1 MILRLSKKRKNF
13 YPIFALIIFVSFA
26 LYLPVFA
33 VGQGEISVETNLD
46 KSIITIGD
54 RVHYTLLVTHSPDV
68 LVEMPATGVNL
79 GQFEIQDYQI
89 SEPEEIDDM
98 IVESV
103 TYRISVYE
111 VGKFLIP
118 PVMVRYSLPPDSTV
132 HEMQSE
138 ESAIQVES
146 VKPSEAE
153 DIQDIKAPMMVPPDY
168 SLYYWLG
175 LLACLFLAIVVAI
188 YIYMKKFRKI
198 DAPPL
203 FAPPP
208 PRPSHEIAYQ
218 ALNELER
225 SDLLES
231 GEIKAFYIEISLI
244 IRSYLGGRY
253 EIDTLEMTTEELFRA
268 LDKAYDIE
276 ESHVDMIRKFSDGCD
291 LVKFAKLI
299 PQDKVNKGMIPN
311 ARQIIDETKRTFI
324 NMTAVHERKPHA
336 LTETE
341 TEASG

>member
-1 MILRLSKKRKNF
+1 M
-13 YPIFALIIFVSFA
+13 
-26 LYLPVFA
+26 
-33 VGQGEISVETNLD
+33 
-46 KSIITIGD
+46 
-54 RVHYTLLVTHSPDV
+54 
-68 LVEMPATGVNL
+68 
-79 GQFEIQDYQI
+79 
-89 SEPEEIDDM
+89 
-98 IVESV
+98 
-103 TYRISVYE
+103 
-111 VGKFLIP
+111 
-118 PVMVRYSLPPDSTV
+118 
-132 HEMQSE
+132 
-138 ESAIQVES
+138 
-146 VKPSEAE
+146 KPSEAE

-208 PRPSHEIAYQ
+208 PRPSHEIAY
-218 ALNELER
+218 
-225 SDLLES
+225 